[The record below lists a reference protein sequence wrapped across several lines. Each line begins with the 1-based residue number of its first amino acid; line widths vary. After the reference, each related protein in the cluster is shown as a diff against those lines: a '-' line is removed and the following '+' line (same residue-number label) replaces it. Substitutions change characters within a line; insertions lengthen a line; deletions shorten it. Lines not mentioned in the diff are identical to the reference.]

1 MARGIK
7 DKLAMLQ
14 QAVVSAV
21 VAVDKAGLQETAHT
35 VQGRLEQARRW
46 LTSPHI
52 DDKGLGRRAIA
63 LIVEEGKLLV
73 KLFCNYFILLKL
85 LLSDR

>member
-1 MARGIK
+1 MNI
-7 DKLAMLQ
+7 LQ

-46 LTSPHI
+46 LTTPQV

-63 LIVEEGKLLV
+63 LIVEEGE
-73 KLFCNYFILLKL
+73 NYLKNFKNTYI
-85 LLSDR
+85 

>member
-7 DKLAMLQ
+7 DKFVVLQ

-46 LTSPHI
+46 LSTPQL

-63 LIVEEGKLLV
+63 LIVEEGNILTLV
-73 KLFCNYFILLKL
+73 FKNFITL
-85 LLSDR
+85 